1 MTDEKKIKNYPII
14 IEKWVRRFMKTMD
27 EGDLEAGD
35 DSGYAPF
42 GVKIIFDGYGT
53 DEDGNVE
60 KNNLSFGIFVH
71 KDSLTKKFKEHDFN
85 PLALIHRPKE
95 ECYIYCWYFKIDN
108 KIENITM
115 IEDKTNNCTELD
127 RNFVIDLIN
136 KIDERD
142 TLP

>member
-1 MTDEKKIKNYPII
+1 MTDEKKLKNYPII

-95 ECYIYCWYFKIDN
+95 
-108 KIENITM
+108 
-115 IEDKTNNCTELD
+115 
-127 RNFVIDLIN
+127 
-136 KIDERD
+136 
-142 TLP
+142 